1 MTYETIVP
9 VRFLFK
15 REPDD
20 VEIIGVYNLFL
31 THEEYDTLTDEVALT
46 LLQEHGFNVIKFFRS
61 SFANLK

>member
-46 LLQEHGFNVIKFFRS
+46 LLQEHGFNVS
-61 SFANLK
+61 ELPTT